1 MRSISHSFGENV
13 SRQCGFRLDTLEA
26 KQGQDWVAIGIEAI
40 GYEQLRDEVEM
51 LKTEKLEIVQD
62 LQKTKAA
69 HADLLSK
76 REAEKTEL
84 ESLKAAAIAEG
95 GANAVSRLGDQS
107 ETARYLQAEVDILT
121 TEILS
126 LQSAVRYLKADNQS
140 LRVPSSETALL
151 ATRNAWL
158 DPVNLRSKPRY
169 DAGRARTQREGTDV
183 LDGLIELASVL
194 KPVKLEK
201 KTANESHAQRR
212 MQSITRW
219 HTAKQ
224 REEVEQW
231 ATWRDEALKRGRVE
245 ARTKPRARLRGDAV
259 LPMLSDG
266 KASGADG
273 EIRAE
278 DVKIVANS
286 P

>member
-1 MRSISHSFGENV
+1 MPISY
-13 SRQCGFRLDTLEA
+13 R
-26 KQGQDWVAIGIEAI
+26 
-40 GYEQLRDEVEM
+40 
-51 LKTEKLEIVQD
+51 
-62 LQKTKAA
+62 
-69 HADLLSK
+69 K

-126 LQSAVRYLKADNQS
+126 LQSAVRYLKADNLS
-140 LRVPSSETALL
+140 LRVPSSESALL

-169 DAGRARTQREGTDV
+169 DAARAKLQREGTDV

-194 KPVKLEK
+194 KPVKLAK
-201 KTANESHAQRR
+201 KTANEGHQQRR
-212 MQSITRW
+212 MQSTARW

-224 REEVEQW
+224 REEVEHW
-231 ATWRDEALKRGRVE
+231 TTWRDEVLKRGKVE
-245 ARTKPRARLRGDAV
+245 ARTKPRARLRGGAMF
-259 LPMLSDG
+259 PMLNDG
-266 KASGADG
+266 KGSRADS
-273 EIRAE
+273 ELQAE